1 MLKTKGHLKIFRV
14 TGLFV
19 VLALA
24 SIFNVFVERSTYAE
38 MTDDKAQAFE
48 ACMQMDINIDPQ
60 TDDEKKEADEQADAI
75 VQCVK
80 DADLSEQEALVEC
93 NDTKY
98 IGRGVGMDVAMK
110 NRVRCDAIQGIRVRT
125 TPKSDDEDEDAD
137 DNKGEKVAEDYV
149 DPCYAANEALSWF
162 TCPLIDNLSTFML
175 RLYTEIV
182 EEWLIFDPQILT
194 FATNQTNGTNAARD
208 AWGQFR
214 IYANILFVI
223 ILFFMIFA
231 QISGFGEGKYN
242 FRNMLPRFLALV
254 VVVNISYPICQIA
267 IDLSNILGSGIS
279 SIFVN
284 FSSHIDLENVDGV
297 AGVPM
302 WGAIIVAV
310 LVAVIAIIVAAI
322 AVGPAFLMPI
332 IMTLLGGMLT
342 VFFTYLML
350 VVRQAVMIIMVVVSP
365 VAIGLAILPGTKT
378 IFDKWFK
385 LFRGLLLTYP
395 IASLLMM
402 GGNFAARLIMKVWNG
417 ESFIMSIVAM
427 AVCVIPVTM
436 LPKITRSTLASLD
449 GLVLKAQ
456 NGITK
461 FAGRR
466 LSESR
471 FANRANNIKAEKA
484 QRRRS
489 FTYRGKDG
497 NLHTVGDAL
506 ANNRVM
512 RRFVSED
519 KRESLRGKLDSM
531 RTANM
536 DRNLA
541 GAQKTNSALNRFGQY
556 DDTGMIESRDE
567 AKRISEQSEI
577 QQSQGITSQDGEL
590 QRMTDILNGGTAEQ
604 TQAAVE
610 HLLSQGEAG
619 RSVLMNAL
627 NGSTPSQDNEMAVA
641 QAVMQHGFGEMEA
654 QNARLANWSRD
665 VVNSG
670 SPRTIGSIGSY
681 RLSSDAMR
689 RMTGRKLE
697 SQDTSEVQYLQG
709 RVDAIR
715 NRTAPE
721 FAGATAAQIADLDAG
736 AASVKA
742 AAAAYAHS
750 DSYKGAT
757 NAKRAAVESLR
768 A

>member
-14 TGLFV
+14 TSLFV

-24 SIFNVFVERSTYAE
+24 GIFNVFAERSTYAE
-38 MTDDKAQAFE
+38 MTVEKQQAFE
-48 ACMQMDINIDPQ
+48 ACMQMEMNIDPQ

-80 DADLSEQEALVEC
+80 DADLTDQEALMEC
-93 NDTKY
+93 NDSKY
-98 IGRGVGMDVAMK
+98 IGRGVDLDTAMK
-110 NRVRCDAIQGIRVRT
+110 NRTRCDAIQGIRVRT
-125 TPKSDDEDEDAD
+125 TPKSDDDDEE
-137 DNKGEKVAEDYV
+137 NKEAEKVSEDYV

-162 TCPLIDNLSTFML
+162 TCPLIDGLSTFMT

-194 FATNQTNGTNAARD
+194 ITTNQTSGTNAARD

-214 IYANILFVI
+214 TYANILFVI
-223 ILFFMIFA
+223 ILFFIIFA
-231 QISGFGEGKYN
+231 QITGFGEGKYN
-242 FRNMLPRFLALV
+242 FRAMLPRFLALV
-254 VVVNISYPICQIA
+254 VIVNISYPICQIA
-267 IDLSNILGSGIS
+267 IDLSNILGSGIAN
-279 SIFVN
+279 IFIE
-284 FSSHIDLENVDGV
+284 FSSHIELENAEGV
-297 AGVPM
+297 AGM
-302 WGAIIVAV
+302 SIFAAV
-310 LVAVIAIIVAAI
+310 LVAVLIAAVAIIVAAI

-365 VAIGLAILPGTKT
+365 IAIGMALLPGTKS

-402 GGNFAARLIMKVWNG
+402 GGNFAARLVMKVWNG

-427 AVCVIPVTM
+427 AICIIPVTM
-436 LPKITRSTLASLD
+436 LPKITRSALASLD
-449 GLVLKAQ
+449 GLALKAQ
-456 NGITK
+456 NGLTK
-461 FAGRR
+461 FAGKR

-471 FANRANNIKAEKA
+471 FANNANSIKAEKT

-497 NLHTVGDAL
+497 NLHTVGDAF
-506 ANNRVM
+506 ADNRLT
-512 RRFVSED
+512 RRFMSDD
-519 KRESLRGKLDSM
+519 KRQALRGKLNSM
-531 RTANM
+531 RTTNM

-541 GAQKTNSALNRFGQY
+541 GAQKTNSALNRFDQY
-556 DDTGMIESRDE
+556 DDAGMINARDE
-567 AKRISEQSEI
+567 AKRVAEQGEI
-577 QQSQGITSQDGEL
+577 QQSQGITAQTGEL
-590 QRMTDILNGGTAEQ
+590 RRMTDILNGGTAEQ
-604 TQAAVE
+604 AQAAVE
-610 HLLSQGEAG
+610 HLLTQGEAG
-619 RSVLMNAL
+619 RSVLMEAL
-627 NGSTPSQDNEMAVA
+627 ESSTASTDNQMAVA
-641 QAVMQHGFGEMEA
+641 QTIMQHGFGEMEA
-654 QNARLANWSRD
+654 QNVRLANWSRD

-670 SPRTIGSIGSY
+670 SPANVGSIGSY
-681 RLSSDAMR
+681 QLSADAMR

-697 SQDTSEVQYLQG
+697 AQDTSEVQYLEQRVRDIQG
-709 RVDAIR
+709 RS
-715 NRTAPE
+715 TPE
-721 FAGATAAQIADLDAG
+721 FAGASAAQIAALDAG

-742 AAAAYAHS
+742 AAAAYAAS

-757 NAKRAAVESLR
+757 NAKRAVIDRLKV
-768 A
+768 